1 MNQRNSKEIF
11 DSMYDALIQNEKR
24 KYFVT
29 EIVFFKDWYEYIPI
43 EKKAN
48 VKKMIEKGQLDIV
61 NSGWV

>member
-1 MNQRNSKEIF
+1 
-11 DSMYDALIQNEKR
+11 MYDALIQNEKR

-29 EIVFFKDWYEYIPI
+29 EIVFFKDWYEYIPS

>member
-1 MNQRNSKEIF
+1 MNQRNSKEIL
-11 DSMYDALIQNEKR
+11 DSMYDALIQNENR

-29 EIVFFKDWYEYIPI
+29 EIVFFKDWYEYIPS